1 MDILFADGREEIS
14 TDDLYDHIYGDMDD
28 LADGIR
34 KSDRV
39 KLLFNLSLSVA
50 GPLLRE
56 ISIDTEDLSSA
67 VAGTDRHEQ

>member
-1 MDILFADGREEIS
+1 
-14 TDDLYDHIYGDMDD
+14 MDD